1 LFLALDG
8 FCGCWEE
15 EQKAPM
21 MFPKKLDRFAAPFA
35 NALLYSQ
42 RLGNMIVGVDVG
54 YKYKAGKRTSELAL
68 RFQVSLKRFLTPHAP
83 NRGGVF

>member
-1 LFLALDG
+1 
-8 FCGCWEE
+8 
-15 EQKAPM
+15 M

-68 RFQVSLKRFLTPHAP
+68 RFHVSLKWFLTPHVP

>member
-1 LFLALDG
+1 
-8 FCGCWEE
+8 
-15 EQKAPM
+15 M

-42 RLGNMIVGVDVG
+42 RLGNIIMGVDVG

-68 RFQVSLKRFLTPHAP
+68 RFHVSLKRFLTPHTP

>member
-1 LFLALDG
+1 
-8 FCGCWEE
+8 
-15 EQKAPM
+15 M

-54 YKYKAGKRTSELAL
+54 YEYKAGKRTSELAL